1 MPREPRPAQLPLRA
15 RQFEHPGEMLPDA
28 QEEFDLAR
36 EELARER
43 KRASQKIE
51 PPPEASLPLSGPDP
65 MVEWMQSMGIPIT
78 RSRYLSLSYPDGVPD
93 PMPAELEAE
102 LPDEIRLP

>member
-1 MPREPRPAQLPLRA
+1 MPREPKPAQLPPRA
-15 RQFEHPGEMLPDA
+15 RQFEHPGEVLPDA
-28 QEEFDLAR
+28 QQEFDLAR

-51 PPPEASLPLSGPDP
+51 PPQTHADP
-65 MVEWMQSMGIPIT
+65 MLEWMQSLGIPIT

-93 PMPAELEAE
+93 PLPAELEAE
-102 LPDEIRLP
+102 LPEEIRLP